1 MLTVNHLMGLCDKQ
15 IMGSSELLSHLNLTP
30 TSKNY
35 KQLKHEMEEIGCTY
49 VKPTKGKV
57 YYKINEM
64 GIRKAIAQRS
74 IENYS
79 FYNGKYEL
87 SYC

>member
-1 MLTVNHLMGLCDKQ
+1 
-15 IMGSSELLSHLNLTP
+15 
-30 TSKNY
+30 
-35 KQLKHEMEEIGCTY
+35 MEEIGCTY

-64 GIRKAIAQRS
+64 GIRKAIAQKS

-87 SYC
+87 SYY